1 MDLSSKTKR
10 QPEDA
15 MYKKILL
22 PLDGSPLSE
31 SALPYARFLA
41 TALHVPVE
49 LLHAIDP
56 DIIALCG
63 SPRYVS
69 SEQSLAE
76 SLTDRNLRYLAKV
89 ESLFPEPARVSCSV
103 AVSRAE
109 ELILAKARTEPS
121 TLIVMA
127 THGYSGI
134 RRWLL
139 GSIAEK
145 VLHGATNPLL
155 LIRAT
160 EEDRKREVVSLKTII
175 VPLDGSPL
183 AEMAIPYAVELA
195 STLDLDI
202 TLVRALALPAPI
214 SMAEDQAE
222 NGQEVGDLM
231 GKEAQ
236 DYLNEK
242 AERLRA
248 QGVKKI
254 STAAVAGPAAE
265 TIITLTEEKPQSLV
279 VMCTHGK
286 SGVRGWILGSVTE
299 RVTRHANE
307 PVLVIRA
314 SSEQGAP

>member
-1 MDLSSKTKR
+1 
-10 QPEDA
+10 
-15 MYKKILL
+15 MYEKILL

-41 TALHVPVE
+41 TALQVPVE

-56 DIIALCG
+56 DIIAVHG
-63 SPRYVS
+63 HPRYVDD
-69 SEQSLAE
+69 EKPLE
-76 SLTDRNLRYLAKV
+76 EGLKDRSLRYLTKV

-103 AVSRAE
+103 ELARAE
-109 ELILAKARTEPS
+109 ELILAKAHTEPG

-127 THGYSGI
+127 THGHSGMK
-134 RRWLL
+134 RWLL

-145 VLHGATNPLL
+145 VLHGVTNHLL

-160 EEDRKREVVSLKTII
+160 EEGTTREEVSLQTVI

-183 AEMAIPYAVELA
+183 AETAIPYAVELA
-195 STLDLDI
+195 SKLGLDL
-202 TLVRALALPAPI
+202 TLVRAFSRPA
-214 SMAEDQAE
+214 SMATAEDREEREQA
-222 NGQEVGDLM
+222 GGDPI

-236 DYLNEK
+236 DYLDET
-242 AERLRA
+242 AERLYA

-254 STAAVAGPAAE
+254 STAAVDGPAAE
-265 TIITLTEEKPQSLV
+265 TIITLAREKPNSLV

-286 SGVRGWILGSVTE
+286 SGIRRWILGSVTE

-314 SSEQGAP
+314 PGAQAAA